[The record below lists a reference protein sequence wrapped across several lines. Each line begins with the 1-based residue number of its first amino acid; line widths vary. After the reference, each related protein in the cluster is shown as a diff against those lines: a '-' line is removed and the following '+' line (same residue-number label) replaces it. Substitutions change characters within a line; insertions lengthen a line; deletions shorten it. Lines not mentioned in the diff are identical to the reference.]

1 MASNGKRWLVRLGL
15 VGAAFIG
22 GAVAARASDAT
33 NEREV
38 PYAPLSQLARVL
50 VQVENRY
57 VDPVDRQRLLE
68 GAIKGMVAELDPHS
82 AFLPPRE
89 FAQFSEDTGGAF
101 GGIGV
106 EVDFRQQR
114 VLVLAPIPDSPAAR
128 AGIRSGD
135 ELLAVD
141 GKPLAGMPAE
151 AIVRAMRGVPGSRV
165 SLTLKK
171 KDATEPTTLELI
183 RAEVHVR
190 SVEGKRL
197 SGNVG
202 YLRLRQFQADTHR
215 EWLATLATL
224 RHPDK
229 PPLVGVVLDLRNN
242 PGGLVDQAE
251 AIADELLDAGLI
263 YSMRHRG
270 KVVEEAIARRGGTL
284 TDLPVVALV
293 NEYSASSSELLVG
306 ALKDA
311 GRATV
316 VGAPTFGKGSVQTIY
331 ELPGKSGL
339 RLTTMRY
346 YTPRGHPIQARGVQ
360 PDVLVRYEEDLKSPL
375 PVMREGDLDGALEQE
390 AGAPDGPPPAEVVT
404 GKKRPELLTLD
415 DVPSDPTGSDDVA
428 LLAALRCLASARVA
442 R

>member
-1 MASNGKRWLVRLGL
+1 MASKGKRWLGRLGL
-15 VGAAFIG
+15 VGAAFLG

-33 NEREV
+33 SEREV

-50 VQVENRY
+50 VQVEHRY

-89 FAQFSEDTGGAF
+89 FAQFNEDTGGAF

-106 EVDFRQQR
+106 EVDFRRQR

-151 AIVRAMRGVPGSRV
+151 AIVRAMRGAPGSRV

-171 KDATEPTTLELI
+171 KDATEPTTLELV

-197 SGNVG
+197 TGNVG
-202 YLRLRQFQADTHR
+202 YVRLRQFQADTHR

-224 RHPDK
+224 RRPDE
-229 PPLVGVVLDLRNN
+229 PPLVGIVLDLRNN

-251 AIADELLDAGLI
+251 AVADELLEGGSI

-270 KVVEEAIARRGGTL
+270 KVVEEARAHRGGTL

-311 GRATV
+311 RRATV

-331 ELPGKSGL
+331 ELPGSSGL

-346 YTPRGHPIQARGVQ
+346 YTPSGRPIQARGVQ
-360 PDVLVRYEEDLKSPL
+360 PDVLVRYDDDAQSAL
-375 PVMREGDLDGALEQE
+375 PVVREGDLDGALEQE
-390 AGAPDGPPPAEVVT
+390 AGAPDEAPPSEVVT
-404 GKKRPELLTLD
+404 GKKRPEILTLD
-415 DVPSDPTGSDDVA
+415 DVPTDPTRSDDVA
-428 LLAALRCLASARVA
+428 LLAALRRLAAAR
-442 R
+442 

>member
-1 MASNGKRWLVRLGL
+1 MASKGKRWLGEARL
-15 VGAAFIG
+15 VGAAFLG

-33 NEREV
+33 SEREV

-50 VQVENRY
+50 VQVEHRY

-89 FAQFSEDTGGAF
+89 FAQFNEDTGGAF

-106 EVDFRQQR
+106 EVDFRRQR

-151 AIVRAMRGVPGSRV
+151 AIVRAMRGAPGSRV

-171 KDATEPTTLELI
+171 KDATEPTTLELV

-197 SGNVG
+197 TGNVG
-202 YLRLRQFQADTHR
+202 YVRLRQFQADTHR

-224 RHPDK
+224 RRPDE
-229 PPLVGVVLDLRNN
+229 PPLVGIVLDLRNN

-251 AIADELLDAGLI
+251 AVADELLEGGSI

-270 KVVEEAIARRGGTL
+270 KVVEEARAHRGGTL

-311 GRATV
+311 RRATV

-331 ELPGKSGL
+331 ELPGSSGL

-346 YTPRGHPIQARGVQ
+346 YTPSGRPIQARGVQ
-360 PDVLVRYEEDLKSPL
+360 PDVLVRYDDDAQSAL
-375 PVMREGDLDGALEQE
+375 PVVREGDLDGALEQE
-390 AGAPDGPPPAEVVT
+390 AGAPDEAPPSEVVT
-404 GKKRPELLTLD
+404 GKKRPEILTLD
-415 DVPSDPTGSDDVA
+415 DVPTDPTRSDDVA
-428 LLAALRCLASARVA
+428 LLAALRRLAAAR
-442 R
+442 